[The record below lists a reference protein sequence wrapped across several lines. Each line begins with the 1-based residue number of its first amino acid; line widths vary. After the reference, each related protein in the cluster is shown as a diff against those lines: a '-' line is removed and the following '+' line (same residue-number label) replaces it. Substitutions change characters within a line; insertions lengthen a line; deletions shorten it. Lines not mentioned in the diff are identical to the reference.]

1 MYTIVTITIAWLVTF
16 FVDRLYSL
24 VALYASCLVDTNQLS
39 LEQIAGKFGDK
50 SASLENLD
58 LQVEGKQNDFYSKVE
73 IAEIVGNEV

>member
-1 MYTIVTITIAWLVTF
+1 MYTIVTTTIAWLVTF
-16 FVDRLYSL
+16 FIDRLYSL
-24 VALYASCLVDTNQLS
+24 VALYASCLVDTNQVS